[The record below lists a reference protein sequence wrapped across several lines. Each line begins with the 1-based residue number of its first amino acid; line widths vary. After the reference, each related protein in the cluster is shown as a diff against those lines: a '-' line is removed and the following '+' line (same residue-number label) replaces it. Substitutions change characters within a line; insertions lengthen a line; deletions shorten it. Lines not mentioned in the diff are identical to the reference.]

1 MEGGLLTI
9 LSLVLSWRGMYI
21 LGQGGTVPT
30 LFVWGLIINYQVAIV
45 ERGEE
50 QHTIENMHVVNERVN
65 NNAFSLILTVS
76 SCTVGCRRR
85 SCTFRYTLGSWEC
98 CEGGEVA
105 KKCAWYLDCRHTY
118 IDREGMFGEVSNIL
132 WGVLVLLYNL
142 LPISIGIS

>member
-1 MEGGLLTI
+1 M
-9 LSLVLSWRGMYI
+9 
-21 LGQGGTVPT
+21 PT

-65 NNAFSLILTVS
+65 NNAFSILTVS

-132 WGVLVLLYNL
+132 WGVLVLLYNQRRVSCL
-142 LPISIGIS
+142 HSLRTTCNNHVLKDKIWLDIYCNWGPARG